1 MCAVKWCLVLAL
13 ISAGFAQQTSRS
25 SPGNSSAQARN
36 VNSPSAKLVLNGCIN
51 TGNNRYTMMQESTGT
66 TFDLRGRDADLKQA
80 QGKLVEVK
88 GYELP
93 PVGGVGLN
101 DVPRLEVKSLR
112 VISAKCPIQTEL
124 RRRTVLSRQGEHRTQ
139 NSVATPEY
147 GAPGAVN
154 QTPPTVGNNPT
165 NWGNGAHGAP
175 SPGTGNPPAQPSPSQ
190 SQPPQ

>member
-25 SPGNSSAQARN
+25 SPGNSSSQARN

-124 RRRTVLSRQGEHRTQ
+124 RRRTVSSIRSLSCSPPISCRVGFALAKARASSPKTPHATKMPP
-139 NSVATPEY
+139 VAL
-147 GAPGAVN
+147 
-154 QTPPTVGNNPT
+154 
-165 NWGNGAHGAP
+165 
-175 SPGTGNPPAQPSPSQ
+175 
-190 SQPPQ
+190 